1 MPARKP
7 SALITRNDTKGER
20 EIRMKGESAMSP
32 KTKLTTKPPARLKGH
47 KIASELWK
55 RLLSLYAVVDGE
67 IVNAFDEDILVSYCL
82 LIEEEK
88 EFDGIFI
95 RVTKHI
101 DFLQRMM
108 VRLKK
113 NRSLSAKDIK
123 KFQRLIDRARDSLI
137 QLDARRDSKRKLSIL
152 LAQALYLTPRSR
164 WGVAPPEKVNEPE
177 TEMDK
182 LLRG

>member
-7 SALITRNDTKGER
+7 SVLITRNDTKDER

-32 KTKLTTKPPARLKGH
+32 KTKLSIKPPASLKGH
-47 KIASELWK
+47 KIASEAWE

-67 IVNAFDEDILVSYCL
+67 IVNAFDENILISYCL

-95 RVTKHI
+95 RVKKHI

-108 VRLKK
+108 LKLK
-113 NRSLSAKDIK
+113 TNRSLSAKDIA
-123 KFQRLIDRARDSLI
+123 KFHDLIEGASDSLI
-137 QLDARRDSKRKLSIL
+137 QIDARRDAKRKLSNL

-164 WGVAPPEKVNEPE
+164 WGVAPPEKVNEPK

-182 LLRG
+182 LIDG